1 MIKQKFIKPTL
12 KEVYD
17 YMVEQKFQSAK
28 VESEKF
34 INFFEVKDWKIFKK
48 LSMEDWKSAVSNWIM
63 CYYNNP
69 INRNIK
75 TSQSNSEEDWNDIL
89 KKIKTE

>member
-17 YMVEQKFQSAK
+17 YMVKKKFQSAK

-34 INFFEVKDWKIFKK
+34 INFYEVKDWKITKK
-48 LSMEDWKSAVSNWIM
+48 LSMKNWESAVDNWIIF
-63 CYYNNP
+63 YYNNP

-75 TSQSNSEEDWNDIL
+75 TSQSNSEED
-89 KKIKTE
+89 